1 MIEFVFDN
9 IDVGFVFAEPLDGRP
24 RMSVCLAH
32 EVSVVA
38 FVDDDVAARLTIVDV
53 RRNWTKLKT
62 NKCRTMIMNTRYA
75 KMNYFFPI

>member
-53 RRNWTKLKT
+53 RRN
-62 NKCRTMIMNTRYA
+62 
-75 KMNYFFPI
+75 